1 MNDIGLLNWIEV
13 IALMGVPMVCLSW
26 LIFRWLYLSGEI
38 DRDANH
44 KVVAARV
51 KEMKQ
56 TLKSDKSRGG
66 NFLYRKWMWFGS
78 GFYGLAGLWTF
89 FVIEI
94 SDLFSFLIHP
104 VVVLSRMQED
114 FVQFLITFLMNQAG
128 NLLSAFRWFGY
139 WTDDN
144 DSILLWI
151 AIAWLGYWV
160 GNKLARRD
168 VAAAHISRMES
179 RLVTGVG
186 RLSRLLKRDKE
197 ESGNNS

>member
-1 MNDIGLLNWIEV
+1 MSDINLLNWIEV

-44 KVVAARV
+44 KLVAARV

-56 TLKSDKSRGG
+56 GLKASSSKQA
-66 NFLYRKWMWFGS
+66 NFLYKKWMWFGS

-89 FVIEI
+89 FVIEMG
-94 SDLFSFLIHP
+94 DLFGFLLHP
-104 VVVLSRMQED
+104 VVVVTRMQEN
-114 FVQFLITFLMNQAG
+114 FVEFLISVGINQLT
-128 NLLSAFRWFGY
+128 NLLSAFLWFTY
-139 WTDDN
+139 WTDSG
-144 DSILLWI
+144 DSIVLWI

-168 VAAAHISRMES
+168 VAAHHLNNLEA
-179 RLVTGVG
+179 RLVEGARTVG
-186 RLSRLLKRDKE
+186 GLLTKKKGDGGIKK
-197 ESGNNS
+197 